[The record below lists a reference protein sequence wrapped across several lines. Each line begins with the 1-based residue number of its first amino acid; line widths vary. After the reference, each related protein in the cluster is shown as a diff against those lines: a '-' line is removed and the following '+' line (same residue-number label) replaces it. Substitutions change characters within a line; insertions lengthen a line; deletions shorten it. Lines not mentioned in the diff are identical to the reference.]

1 VNDIA
6 ADFAVS
12 MLVLIACC
20 VLLGPWGLA
29 PWGALWLLARC
40 V

>member
-20 VLLGPWGLA
+20 VLLGAWGLV
-29 PWGALWLLARC
+29 PWALVWLVLRC
-40 V
+40 R